1 MDIGKWKM
9 LAVSMTLICCLAVPV
24 LAYTYIWRTPLYP
37 LTAGIILRDPPAP
50 TMALGFWWDSALT
63 QPVTTIDFGEI
74 VFSTGPVMLEKT
86 IYISND
92 GSNATTIFWNST
104 LSATTTAITEE
115 WVFPGMDPIPWNGT
129 VLGYWMYTQTTY
141 RIWIQPSPPT
151 GTYNWT
157 LTVWGECYL

>member
-1 MDIGKWKM
+1 MDIGKWKI

-24 LAYTYIWRTPLYP
+24 LAYTYLWRTPLYP
-37 LTAGIILRDPPAP
+37 LSAGIILRDPPAP

-92 GSNATTIFWNST
+92 GSNATTILWNST
-104 LSATTTAITEE
+104 LSTTTTPIMEE
-115 WVFPGMDPIPWNGT
+115 WTNGPEPLNST
-129 VLGYWMYTQTTY
+129 VLGYNMYMVTTY
-141 RIWIQPSPPT
+141 RIYIQPSPPT

>member
-1 MDIGKWKM
+1 MDIGKWKI

-24 LAYTYIWRTPLYP
+24 LAYTYLWRTPLYP
-37 LTAGIILRDPPAP
+37 LSAGIILRDPPAP
-50 TMALGFWWDSALT
+50 TMQLGFYWDVGCTL
-63 QPVTTIDFGEI
+63 PVTTIDFGEI
-74 VFSTGPVMLEKT
+74 VFSTSPIMLERT
-86 IYISND
+86 IWISND

-104 LSATTTAITEE
+104 LSATTTTITEE
-115 WVFPGMDPIPWNGT
+115 WNTGPNPLNST
-129 VLGYWMYTQTTY
+129 VLGYWMVMATTY

>member
-1 MDIGKWKM
+1 MDIGKWKI
-9 LAVSMTLICCLAVPV
+9 LAVSMTLICSLALPV
-24 LAYTYIWRTPLYP
+24 LAYTYLWRTPLYP
-37 LTAGIILRDPPAP
+37 LSAGIILRDPPAP

-74 VFSTGPVMLEKT
+74 VFSTGPGPVMLEKT

-92 GSNATTIFWNST
+92 GSNATTILWNST
-104 LSATTTAITEE
+104 LSTTTT
-115 WVFPGMDPIPWNGT
+115 PIMEDWTNGPEPLNYT
-129 VLGYWMYTQTTY
+129 VLGYNMYMVTTY
-141 RIWIQPSPPT
+141 RIYIQPSPPT

>member
-1 MDIGKWKM
+1 MDTGKWKM
-9 LAVSMTLICCLAVPV
+9 LAVSMTLICCLALPV
-24 LAYTYIWRTPLYP
+24 LAYTYLWRTPLYP
-37 LTAGIILRDPPAP
+37 LSAGIILRDPPAP

-74 VFSTGPVMLEKT
+74 VFSTGPGPVILEKT

-92 GSNATTIFWNST
+92 GSNATTILWNST
-104 LSATTTAITEE
+104 LSTTTTPIAEE
-115 WVFPGMDPIPWNGT
+115 WTNGPEPLNYT
-129 VLGYWMYTQTTY
+129 VLGYNMYMVTTY
-141 RIWIQPSPPT
+141 RILIQPSPPT

>member
-1 MDIGKWKM
+1 MDIGKWKI

-24 LAYTYIWRTPLYP
+24 LAYTYLWRTPLYP
-37 LTAGIILRDPPAP
+37 LSAGIILRDPPAP
-50 TMALGFWWDSALT
+50 TMQLGFYWDSGLT
-63 QPVTTIDFGEI
+63 LPVTTIDFGEI
-74 VFSTGPVMLEKT
+74 VFSTGPIMLERT

-92 GSNATTIFWNST
+92 GSNATTVFWNST

-115 WVFPGMDPIPWNGT
+115 WTNGPEPLNST
-129 VLGYWMYTQTTY
+129 VLGYYMYMPTTY